1 MVHAREVLATNK
13 MDPKSISVL
22 EVPPYGGILFPLLND
37 KALQVDMI
45 MCNPPFYSSSEE
57 LQQGVELK
65 EEGPHA
71 VRPSF
76 LFMRGTDIR
85 LQVVRTMSSSVKV
98 EKQHSWDR

>member
-1 MVHAREVLATNK
+1 VLATNYI
-13 MDPKSISVL
+13 DPKSISVL
-22 EVPPYGGILFPLLND
+22 KLPPNGGILFPLLDD
-37 KALQVDMI
+37 KDLQVDMT

-98 EKQHSWDR
+98 EKPLSWDR